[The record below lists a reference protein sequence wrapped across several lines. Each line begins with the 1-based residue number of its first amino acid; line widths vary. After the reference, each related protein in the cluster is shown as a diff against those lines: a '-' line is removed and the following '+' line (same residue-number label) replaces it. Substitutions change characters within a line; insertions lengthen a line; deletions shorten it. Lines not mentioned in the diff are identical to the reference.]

1 MYAIRESAIPL
12 SSDGRRRPRAD
23 PSTVVVENIKVIA
36 MLVAAVSGWAVI
48 RVGRRM
54 VFEGVGVQDGGGY
67 SALLM
72 AAVMINLGAVSV
84 ALS

>member
-1 MYAIRESAIPL
+1 ML
-12 SSDGRRRPRAD
+12 
-23 PSTVVVENIKVIA
+23 VQHIKLAA
-36 MLVAAVSGWAVI
+36 MLVAAVSGWAVV
-48 RVGRRM
+48 RVGRKM